1 VREVLTELAAS
12 VPVTTACAALDF
24 PRSTFYWS
32 RRPMVEKP
40 APDAP
45 VPPPRGLTAAEK
57 ETVREV
63 LNSERFQDSAPRQVY
78 ATLLDE
84 GIYYCHW
91 RTMYRI
97 LAEQG
102 EVRERRNQLRHP
114 VYTKPE
120 LLATAPNQVW
130 SWDIT
135 RLKGPVKWSYYYL
148 YGVLDIFSRYVV
160 GWLIAQRESE
170 ALACQ
175 LIAETCHKQQ
185 IGREQ
190 LTLHADR
197 GAPMIAKTLA
207 QLLDDLGVDQSHAR
221 PHTSDDNPFSEAQF
235 KTMKYRPDYPDR
247 FGSLPH
253 AHSWAR
259 PFFHW
264 YNHEHRHTGLAL
276 MTPAMVHY
284 GLADQVTQQR
294 QQVLRAAYA
303 RHPERFVKGVPIP
316 PQLPDAVWINPPV
329 PDSQPAFTP
338 MATPLSFPALSDEMS
353 GAQVGSRVEGNGKL
367 AALDATEHRTTL
379 AQRREGSPTRA
390 ASTVIP

>member
-1 VREVLTELAAS
+1 MTRCENGATS
-12 VPVTTACAALDF
+12 YVT
-24 PRSTFYWS
+24 RSTRS
-32 RRPMVEKP
+32 RSCWP
-40 APDAP
+40 
-45 VPPPRGLTAAEK
+45 
-57 ETVREV
+57 
-63 LNSERFQDSAPRQVY
+63 
-78 ATLLDE
+78 
-84 GIYYCHW
+84 
-91 RTMYRI
+91 
-97 LAEQG
+97 
-102 EVRERRNQLRHP
+102 RHP
-114 VYTKPE
+114 TRSGTQRVPR
-120 LLATAPNQVW
+120 
-130 SWDIT
+130 DIT

-148 YGVLDIFSRYVV
+148 YVVLDIFSRYVV
-160 GWLIAQRESE
+160 GWLIAQWESE

-175 LIAETCHKQQ
+175 IIAETCHKQQ

-207 QLLDDLGVDQSHAR
+207 QLLDGRGVDQSHAR

-247 FGSLPH
+247 FGSLPD
-253 AHSWAR
+253 AHSWAP

-303 RHPERFVKGVPIP
+303 RHPERFGKGVPIP

-338 MATPLSFPALSDEMS
+338 VSHPFTLPALSEEMS
-353 GAQVGSRVEGNGKL
+353 GAQVGSRVERNGKL
-367 AALDATEHRTTL
+367 AALDRVPPGREHRTTL
-379 AQRREGSPTRA
+379 DQRREGSPTCA